1 MWLFPELINT
11 THFWTSYKWNRAIC
25 YCVWLLISDIMFES
39 FSSWVFHCHITLCE
53 YNTLVCSS
61 LSGYLGCSQTENIMS
76 RAAGTFLSMSVCEHM
91 RIFLLGIHLD
101 LEQLGDRVFIYLVL
115 VDTAKGFFKIIT
127 ATYTPIAALCYV
139 CFSKT

>member
-1 MWLFPELINT
+1 
-11 THFWTSYKWNRAIC
+11 
-25 YCVWLLISDIMFES
+25 
-39 FSSWVFHCHITLCE
+39 
-53 YNTLVCSS
+53 
-61 LSGYLGCSQTENIMS
+61 MS